1 MFGMSFA
8 EILIIAV
15 IAILFLG
22 PEKLPEAMIKVAKF
36 FKSFTRTIN
45 EAKNTIEE
53 QVHLEELK
61 NEGITYA
68 NKLTSLEIVEEEKSF
83 DKEDKPK
90 KKKKKRKKKKEK
102 KDA

>member
-68 NKLTSLEIVEEEKSF
+68 NKLTNLEIVEEEKNF